1 MGKPIKRDTPRR
13 DQLRKRGGGERAQRR
28 TREEGSKNEF
38 GSQDGQEVPNS
49 RERDRQEDGETGLE
63 AYRRE
68 KMNGPWSRTEA
79 GREGFLESQLTSRY
93 VPLIINEHAH
103 EPRPFMTPNHRAT
116 HRFRC

>member
-1 MGKPIKRDTPRR
+1 MKS
-13 DQLRKRGGGERAQRR
+13 GGGERAQRR

-68 KMNGPWSRTEA
+68 KMNGPERKRGERVSSRVNFSICTA
-79 GREGFLESQLTSRY
+79 D
-93 VPLIINEHAH
+93 N
-103 EPRPFMTPNHRAT
+103 
-116 HRFRC
+116 